1 MGIFLPTSING
12 TINPLLPL
20 SYTIIVTLIY
30 AYFIIRYRTINL
42 NLVYILLGVNILILI
57 STLFSPFS
65 TYALGLYPSY
75 LAVTML
81 FCVDFS
87 KIQFSKVNE
96 ITFTI
101 TSVSIIIVCF
111 LMLRDNQIVD
121 STITNYY
128 SAAYQ
133 ELVAFMILTNK
144 PVFTFA
150 SHSIAG
156 FFFFLFFFMHFQKYK
171 LTNSRINLIISL
183 CFIYLMAMLRSNT
196 AYSFLI
202 IAAITVLSHFFLH
215 KKILFGI
222 IVCSS
227 LIYAGFHS
235 EQIQEWLNFISFNF
249 NQVTSSNTNG
259 ILGRFGES
267 GNLVSNINY
276 LESHPFSPIGITT
289 SPGLTNGDSAFIE
302 YLLRG
307 TLLMVMLIYT
317 GFYMFLKRNFVNR
330 RTAITFFV
338 IFLLFDIGYNSLT
351 YFRTLFILPIFI
363 VMLNKWQIQKDQV
376 A

>member
-1 MGIFLPTSING
+1 
-12 TINPLLPL
+12 
-20 SYTIIVTLIY
+20 
-30 AYFIIRYRTINL
+30 
-42 NLVYILLGVNILILI
+42 
-57 STLFSPFS
+57 
-65 TYALGLYPSY
+65 
-75 LAVTML
+75 
-81 FCVDFS
+81 
-87 KIQFSKVNE
+87 
-96 ITFTI
+96 
-101 TSVSIIIVCF
+101 
-111 LMLRDNQIVD
+111 MLRDNQIVD